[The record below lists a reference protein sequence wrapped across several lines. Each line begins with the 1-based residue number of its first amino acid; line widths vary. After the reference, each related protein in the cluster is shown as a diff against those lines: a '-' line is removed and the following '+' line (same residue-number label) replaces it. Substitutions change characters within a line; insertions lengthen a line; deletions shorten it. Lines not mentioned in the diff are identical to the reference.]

1 MLVHTKQRIALAGMQ
16 TDLPNGLDD
25 KTPPPLSKSFKN
37 LKHFVKL
44 LLAEMNLRGG
54 DVRVAVQ
61 GLQDQNRMMG
71 ALAENDE
78 VRACACVGFGVGWV
92 VGGWGG
98 GCASQ
103 TSQSNLHH
111 SHTHT
116 HTHIHTYTHT
126 HTHTY
131 THTHMHTHTGEAPG
145 GHLDPPGYTNRGTNA
160 GKHIHCSHGRLRNLT
175 NAAALADASERPV
188 RIPDQ
193 HAPHGRQVCASLQV
207 LYSLRGS
214 CFTGSSQ

>member
-1 MLVHTKQRIALAGMQ
+1 VLVHTKQRIALAGMQ

-116 HTHIHTYTHT
+116 HTYTHT
-126 HTHTY
+126 HTHIHTRIHTRIC
-131 THTHMHTHTGEAPG
+131 THTQVKLQADTLIPLVTPTEEPMPASTSTAATGDSETSRMLQLLQMQVKG
-145 GHLDPPGYTNRGTNA
+145 QSEFQTSMLRMV
-160 GKHIHCSHGRLRNLT
+160 GRF
-175 NAAALADASERPV
+175 V
-188 RIPDQ
+188 
-193 HAPHGRQVCASLQV
+193 QVCKF
-207 LYSLRGS
+207 
-214 CFTGSSQ
+214 CTH